1 METIANGLQSRTSG
15 VTGANADSSRSHA
28 ILQLQL
34 KNVRDQQR
42 EYGKMSFIDLAGSE
56 RGADTIDQ
64 NKQTRLDGAEINKS
78 LLALKECIRALD
90 LEKKHT
96 PFRGSK
102 LTQVLKDSFTG
113 DSKTTMIANVSPAN
127 SCCEHTLNT
136 LRYADRVKE
145 LKKEQQAQQQMV
157 QIDMLSKQLMLARQ
171 STNITKIAINQNTLQ
186 PRMALASLPQ

>member
-1 METIANGLQSRTSG
+1 M
-15 VTGANADSSRSHA
+15 
-28 ILQLQL
+28 QL
-34 KNVRDQQR
+34 KHNGK

-56 RGADTIDQ
+56 RGADTMNT
-64 NKQTRLDGAEINKS
+64 NKQTKMDGAEINKS

-90 LEKKHT
+90 LEKKHL

-113 DSKTTMIANVSPAN
+113 NSKTTMIANVSPAS

-145 LKKEQQAQQQMV
+145 LKKG
-157 QIDMLSKQLMLARQ
+157 
-171 STNITKIAINQNTLQ
+171 
-186 PRMALASLPQ
+186 